1 MNLKITYPIPVRQN
15 SFYRTMRNIVR
26 IMFLTAAFVCVLLNI
41 ILKGK
46 AWSLIVLW
54 SLFSIWQLIFSLKL
68 VEYSIFS
75 HITYIFID
83 TIVLL
88 WLIDRF
94 LAPGWASTVI
104 PIVFFAAM
112 LTMFIIYFVTYDRK
126 HRHLASMLVMG
137 VLTLAAIPYYTHNW
151 PIENWV
157 AVAFQ
162 IASTVL
168 FLILLIINWKDIPAE
183 LKVRFKIKNR

>member
-1 MNLKITYPIPVRQN
+1 
-15 SFYRTMRNIVR
+15 MRNIVR
-26 IMFLTAAFVCVLLNI
+26 IVFLTAAFVCVLLNV

-126 HRHLASMLVMG
+126 HRHLASMLVMF
-137 VLTLAAIPYYTHNW
+137 AAMFSTSSNISRSLSGINSVKTE
-151 PIENWV
+151 ISWV
-157 AVAFQ
+157 KGNFTPWV
-162 IASTVL
+162 S
-168 FLILLIINWKDIPAE
+168 
-183 LKVRFKIKNR
+183 R